1 MLKIK
6 DYPALRRLYPEAR
19 FIASDLGCGIGCDD
33 DDALNFAAVPVYFED
48 ERGRHYFDAV
58 PVYDDAE
65 VYLDNFGHEDA
76 YCGR

>member
-6 DYPALRRLYPEAR
+6 DYPSLRRLYPEAR
-19 FIASDLGCGIGCDD
+19 FIASDLGGGIDMAE
-33 DDALNFAAVPVYFED
+33 DDALGFAAVPVYFED